1 MKVMLYVVLDHVA
14 ETEQLLRDL
23 SKKGYNGTV
32 IPTTG
37 LHHVLP
43 KFSDGSGAISL
54 AMMVDDLPE
63 GNITLFMIMD
73 EETVEA
79 VKKDIREAT
88 HDFTYVKGGMFV
100 LPLLSWEGSFES
112 K

>member
-14 ETEQLLRDL
+14 ETEQLLRTL

-43 KFSDGSGAISL
+43 KFSDGSTAISL
-54 AMMVDDLPE
+54 ATMVDDLPE
-63 GNITLFMIMD
+63 GNITLFMIIDDDKVDALKD
-73 EETVEA
+73 E
-79 VKKDIREAT
+79 IRKAT
-88 HDFTYVKGGMFV
+88 HDFTYVAGGMFV
-100 LPLLSWEGSFES
+100 LPLISWEGSFE
-112 K
+112 KK